1 MLGLTRGGEEGLTR
15 GGFLGKEPARGMCHP
30 FAALRACPERSE
42 GMTHRPSASF
52 DSQNVFFEMYWPLS
66 WSYERLSPPP
76 RATQASPPHASST
89 PAPTGKRRFFLL
101 NLAPMGRPHQLPP
114 SEGR

>member
-1 MLGLTRGGEEGLTR
+1 MTRSLHDFSTIHNRIRQQSLTR

-76 RATQASPPHASST
+76 RATQASLRENGGSS
-89 PAPTGKRRFFLL
+89 
-101 NLAPMGRPHQLPP
+101 
-114 SEGR
+114 S